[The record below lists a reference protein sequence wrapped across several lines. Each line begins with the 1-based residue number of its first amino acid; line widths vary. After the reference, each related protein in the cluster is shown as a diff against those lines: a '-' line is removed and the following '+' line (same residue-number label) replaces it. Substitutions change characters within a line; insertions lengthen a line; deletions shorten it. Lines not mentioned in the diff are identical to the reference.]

1 MFHNMEYIYCIY
13 KERSFSR
20 AAERLH
26 ISQPSLSAMVRK
38 IEAQVGAPIFDRKT
52 RPVSL
57 TPFGTEFVQGIEQ
70 IFEIEEHLHHLV
82 YELHNLERGSVAVGG
97 SNLNISYTVPQKLVQ
112 FKQAYPKVD
121 LRIVEKDTLT
131 CKQMLD
137 SGELDLMVTNRPMS
151 AEEYH
156 RIVCYREELVLAVP
170 QSFPFN
176 LGLED
181 KRLTP
186 EELDGQVSSVPLQR
200 RIFPQLLDRVP
211 LILLHRGNYLRL
223 CSDILFQDHQVEPNV
238 MLEVDKSSIAYNFA
252 RLGLGATIISSVLVE
267 SSHRDSGLYF
277 YRLHGAQTSRE
288 AFICY
293 RKGRYVSMA
302 MRRLIDMLAEE

>member
-223 CSDILFQDHQVEPNV
+223 CSDILFQDHQVEPNI

-267 SSHRDSGLYF
+267 SSHRDSGL
-277 YRLHGAQTSRE
+277 
-288 AFICY
+288 
-293 RKGRYVSMA
+293 
-302 MRRLIDMLAEE
+302 

>member
-1 MFHNMEYIYCIY
+1 MFHNMEYIYRIY
-13 KERSFSR
+13 KERSFSK
-20 AAERLH
+20 AAEKLH

-38 IEAQVGAPIFDRKT
+38 IEEQAGTPIFERKT
-52 RPVSL
+52 RPISL
-57 TPFGTEFVQGIEQ
+57 TPFGIEFIQGIEQ
-70 IFEIEEHLHHLV
+70 IFEIEERLHNFV
-82 YELHNLERGSVAVGG
+82 YELHTLESGSVAIGG
-97 SNLNISYTVPQKLVQ
+97 SSLSVPYLVPQKIAA